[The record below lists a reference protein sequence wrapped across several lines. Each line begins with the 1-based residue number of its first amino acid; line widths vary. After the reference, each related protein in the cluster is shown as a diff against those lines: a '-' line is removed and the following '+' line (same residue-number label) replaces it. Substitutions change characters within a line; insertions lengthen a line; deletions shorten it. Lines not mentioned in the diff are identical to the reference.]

1 MKISKNI
8 LFLLLPLTLLAKE
21 EVNNMEFTSPQ
32 TILISKV
39 EYSQEVTFDTQDTNF
54 SSDIIEEIQTTEL
67 PTSELTTT
75 FNENSLNMPIVQ
87 QEKIIDTHN
96 KASILTPLS
105 YDEAI
110 AKAQKEHKPI
120 LLEVVATNC
129 KYCERMEDEV
139 FTQKKVIDI
148 LKENFILL
156 RMNGTTQTL
165 PLGMGMTSAPMH
177 IFISENGEIKEK
189 YYGYKSEKNFLNILN
204 EQH

>member
-8 LFLLLPLTLLAKE
+8 LFLLLPLTLLAE
-21 EVNNMEFTSPQ
+21 EGVNEIQFNSPQ
-32 TILISKV
+32 TILISTV

-54 SSDIIEEIQTTEL
+54 SSDIIEEIHTTEL

-75 FNENSLNMPIVQ
+75 FNENSLNIPITQ
-87 QEKIIDTHN
+87 QEKIIEIEN

-120 LLEVVATNC
+120 LLEVVATDC

-139 FTQKKVIDI
+139 FTQKKVIDM

-156 RMNGTTQTL
+156 RMNGTIQTL
-165 PLGMGMTSAPMH
+165 PLGIGMTSAPMH

-189 YYGYKSEKNFLNILN
+189 YYGYKNEKNFLNILN